1 MSLIE
6 LIDNSRTD
14 KNTTHSYL
22 EKYEAL
28 FYNKKVTALNVLEIG
43 VQDGGSIK
51 LWHDYFPNATVYGLD
66 IRKIRDMWN
75 DLKNKPRIKLGCFDA
90 YDKTFFDNQITT
102 LNTKFDILIDDG
114 PHTLES
120 MFFFIDNYCKVLSH
134 DGILV
139 IEDVQSI
146 DWINELKMRV
156 PKDLQEFIEIYDLR
170 INKKR
175 YDDIMFVINKNKP
188 KRQLL

>member
-90 YDKTFFDNQITT
+90 YDQTFFDNQITT

>member
-6 LIDNSRTD
+6 LINNSRTD

-22 EKYEAL
+22 ETYEAL
-28 FYNKKVTALNVLEIG
+28 FHKKRATTLNVLEIG

-66 IRKIRDMWN
+66 IRKIRDMW
-75 DLKNKPRIKLGCFDA
+75 DVLKNKPRIKLGCFDA
-90 YDKTFFDNQITT
+90 YDQTVFDTQIAT

-120 MFFFIDNYCKVLSH
+120 MFFFIDNYCKMLSD

-156 PKDLQEFIEIYDLR
+156 PNDLQEFIEIYDLR
-170 INKKR
+170 INKNR

-188 KRQLL
+188 KMQLL